1 MDVGKVGRGR
11 ALSAAP
17 VIVAMFVV
25 VGMVG
30 LGVQL
35 KASAV
40 TNVMLM
46 EIDIG
51 NLESEDMAVSMTG
64 WGPVEPDTNGG
75 NWGGYGASGEDTRV
89 IWFSGDERWAIL
101 QLGFIG
107 SGRTMVF
114 DSLDGTADDSFKVY
128 MPVEGWYVTYGTYDP
143 AELPSEAWVEVFAY
157 VADPD
162 NAEEWVTHSVDISPS
177 AFQGIARGGC
187 EFAVMFEATGDA
199 WPLFATY
206 GQVAIDHF
214 QVFGN
219 GQPMA

>member
-35 KASAV
+35 KASAM

-51 NLESEDMAVSMTG
+51 NLESEDLAVSMTG

-107 SGRTMVF
+107 SGRTVVF

-128 MPVEGWYVTYGTYDP
+128 MPVEGWSVTYGTSDP
-143 AELPSEAWVEVFAY
+143 AELPEEAWVQVY
-157 VADPD
+157 VYDAVP
-162 NAEEWVTHSVDISPS
+162 NVPEFWEEHTVDISPS

-199 WPLFATY
+199 WNLFDTY